1 MWGWQMRIIAVMLV
15 LIIAAGIVDLLAF
28 SGQYR
33 QTGWRGVAIQIDKK
47 TEDIRR
53 FVRRF

>member
-1 MWGWQMRIIAVMLV
+1 MRIIAVLLV

-28 SGQYR
+28 GGQYR
-33 QTGWRGVAIQIDKK
+33 QRGWRAAAIQIDKK
-47 TEDIRR
+47 TEDVRR